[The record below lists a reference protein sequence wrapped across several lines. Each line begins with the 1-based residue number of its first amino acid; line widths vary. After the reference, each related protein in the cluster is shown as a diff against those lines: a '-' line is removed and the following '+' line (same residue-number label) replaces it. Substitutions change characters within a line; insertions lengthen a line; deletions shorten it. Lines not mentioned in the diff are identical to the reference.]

1 MVFPIFLSFC
11 FMFGVTREPSFFA
24 RKSSDA
30 FAVTRGAAQ
39 VLLQVCCLRF
49 HNTLLCVF
57 VCHWFSS
64 FCC

>member
-1 MVFPIFLSFC
+1 MVSPIFLSFC

-24 RKSSDA
+24 RESSNA

-57 VCHWFSS
+57 VCHWLAVFI
-64 FCC
+64 